1 MTDQPGE
8 GRSGMTTLPTTR
20 RELLELH
27 AQARA
32 RRDAA
37 TLGSEA
43 FRAAAL
49 EVGDIEIAIA
59 ALETGVPASKR

>member
-1 MTDQPGE
+1 MTDQPGD
-8 GRSGMTTLPTTR
+8 RRNAVTAAPTTR
-20 RELLELH
+20 KELLVLH

-37 TLGSEA
+37 GLGSEA
-43 FRAAAL
+43 YRAAAL

>member
-1 MTDQPGE
+1 MTDQPAD
-8 GRSGMTTLPTTR
+8 RRNAVTTAPTTR
-20 RELLELH
+20 RELLVLH

-43 FRAAAL
+43 YRAAAL
-49 EVGDIEIAIA
+49 EIGDIEIAIA

>member
-1 MTDQPGE
+1 MTNHRDE
-8 GRSGMTTLPTTR
+8 GRSAMTTLPATR
-20 RELLELH
+20 RELLALH
-27 AQARA
+27 AQARG

>member
-1 MTDQPGE
+1 MTDQQGE
-8 GRSGMTTLPTTR
+8 GRSAVTTLPTTR

-27 AQARA
+27 ARARA
-32 RRDAA
+32 RREAA
-37 TLGSEA
+37 ILGSEA
-43 FRAAAL
+43 YRAAAL